1 MDLSNSFN
9 DSSEITPR
17 NINKKKQSLISI
29 NSSLSSNSLYKI
41 LSKNPL
47 LINTLDEKQET
58 FLSYAIKRNNKDII
72 DLILSSPLLNLKYI
86 DKNLNTYL
94 HIAVIQQN
102 IDVVKSLIKKGI

>member
-72 DLILSSPLLNLKYI
+72 DLILSSPL
-86 DKNLNTYL
+86 
-94 HIAVIQQN
+94 
-102 IDVVKSLIKKGI
+102 SLIHI

>member
-58 FLSYAIKRNNKDII
+58 FLSYAIKRFNII
-72 DLILSSPLLNLKYI
+72 F
-86 DKNLNTYL
+86 TF
-94 HIAVIQQN
+94 
-102 IDVVKSLIKKGI
+102 IKFKIY